1 MANNL
6 YEFHKTYQENLINL
20 FKEKKISRTIAV
32 VGPNGIGKKDFLLDL
47 VKLRFKKPNKIDKNI
62 HPDCLIID
70 STDGKI
76 LVEDLTEINSWSIKA
91 PFEEIEKIL
100 IINNMQD
107 MNVVSQNKLLKI
119 VEEPPEKLTII
130 LISSNIDSLIPT
142 LRSRTLQF
150 NFKKLPDSIILDF
163 IHEGLENEHQIIL
176 NLLDGSL
183 RNLKFITQSNLFL
196 INNCVDLILS
206 KDFSSLDKLNELME
220 ELAKET
226 NTFFLLYSISN
237 LINFRVS
244 SLVSNNNLENCH
256 NLIDFNEGLLKLL
269 SEIKDSNINI
279 KISLD
284 EIILNYFLN

>member
-183 RNLKFITQSNLFL
+183 RNLKFITQSNLSL
-196 INNCVDLILS
+196 INNCVDLIVS

-220 ELAKET
+220 ELANET

-237 LINFRVS
+237 VVNFRVS

>member
-6 YEFHKTYQENLINL
+6 YEFHKTSQENLINF

-32 VGPNGIGKKDFLLDL
+32 VGPNGVGKKDFLLGL
-47 VKLRFKKPNKIDKNI
+47 VKLRFKKPDKIDKNI

-76 LVEDLTEINSWSIKA
+76 LVEDLTELNSWSIKA
-91 PFEEIEKIL
+91 PFEEVERIL
-100 IINNMQD
+100 IINNIQD

-119 VEEPPEKLTII
+119 VEEPPDKLTII

-150 NFKKLPDSIILDF
+150 NFKKLPNSIILDF
-163 IHEGLENEHQIIL
+163 VPEGLEDEHQIIL

-183 RNLKFITQSNLFL
+183 INLKFITQANLSL
-196 INNCVDLILS
+196 INNCVDLIVS
-206 KDFSSLDKLNELME
+206 KDFSSLDELNELME

-237 LINFRVS
+237 VINFRVS
-244 SLVSNNNLENCH
+244 SLVSDNNLEISH

-279 KISLD
+279 KINLD

>member
-6 YEFHKTYQENLINL
+6 YEFHKTSQENLINL

-32 VGPNGIGKKDFLLDL
+32 VGPNGVGKKDFLLDL

-183 RNLKFITQSNLFL
+183 RNLKFITQSNLSL
-196 INNCVDLILS
+196 INNCVDLIVS

-244 SLVSNNNLENCH
+244 SLVSNNNFENSH

>member
-6 YEFHKTYQENLINL
+6 YEFHKTSQENLINL

-32 VGPNGIGKKDFLLDL
+32 VGPDGVGKKDFLLDL

-183 RNLKFITQSNLFL
+183 RNLKFITQSNLSL
-196 INNCVDLILS
+196 INNCVDLIVS

-244 SLVSNNNLENCH
+244 SLVSNNNLENSH

>member
-6 YEFHKTYQENLINL
+6 YEFHKTSQENLINL

-32 VGPNGIGKKDFLLDL
+32 VGPNGVGKKDFLLDL

-76 LVEDLTEINSWSIKA
+76 LVEDLTEINSWAIKA

-130 LISSNIDSLIPT
+130 LISSNIDLLIPT

-183 RNLKFITQSNLFL
+183 TNLKFITQSNLSL
-196 INNCVDLILS
+196 INNCVDLIVS

-244 SLVSNNNLENCH
+244 SLVSNNNLENSY